1 MASPAFLA
9 IAAPPAAVASPP
21 RPSLRRATSA
31 TARSSR
37 RHYCA
42 LAAAAFAV
50 PRGKAK
56 KIRRRAAEPQTEPSV
71 QDAATDANPVAL
83 ALRTR
88 LAELAK
94 TGLGADAARRWEEL
108 GNAKVLVPE
117 TTLPWGV
124 LHFTGGAVLGQFP
137 ELCYTSLLQPLAD
150 KAGLAVICT
159 PYELSRDH
167 QELADAAGADF
178 SEALAL
184 GAAKFGWAPERM
196 PRFAMGHSLGAK
208 LQVLLRCQEGAQK
221 VAGVALLAFNN
232 FGVEDQVRLLREAL
246 KAVQG
251 PSSFYGGPAADR
263 IWKQFL
269 EPAIGRAA
277 TLTGVQFTPGPDEL
291 LDLVEE
297 RYDREQRTRLF
308 RFGDDT
314 LDCSEE
320 LLKSLVVRGARS
332 ADSLEMKGGHLT
344 PVVVSLADVGAAA
357 AAGAPPDLASRLGE
371 RLGGAAAPKF
381 GSEGELEVLVQA
393 DRKSVV

>member
-1 MASPAFLA
+1 MASPAFLTF
-9 IAAPPAAVASPP
+9 AAPAAAVASPP
-21 RPSLRRATSA
+21 RPSLRRAASA
-31 TARSSR
+31 TARSNR
-37 RHYCA
+37 RQYCA
-42 LAAAAFAV
+42 LAAALAV
-50 PRGKAK
+50 PVGKAK
-56 KIRRRAAEPQTEPSV
+56 KIRRRAAEPQTEPSI

-167 QELADAAGADF
+167 QELADAAARPTWVAW
-178 SEALAL
+178 E
-184 GAAKFGWAPERM
+184 K
-196 PRFAMGHSLGAK
+196 
-208 LQVLLRCQEGAQK
+208 EGAQK

-291 LDLVEE
+291 LDLVED

-320 LLKSLVVRGARS
+320 LLSSLVVRGARS

-371 RLGGAAAPKF
+371 RLGGASAPKF

-393 DRKSVV
+393 LMDWISATR